1 MGRRY
6 SSFIHNNLDEIN
18 YSSFYLKNY
27 FVEKNKAE
35 KLNTAK
41 GYGNN
46 PIVEELNEHLEKKPD
61 EEDVGGKEVIAEK
74 TYKKNHGH
82 TPVIVLLLIVVCFS
96 FTFLALD
103 FLSGG
108 FFLKEFDNTL
118 FASKNNI
125 EEGKFYAV
133 YSGKYDN
140 MDSAIATVPLEQ
152 SKGGAGY
159 VLKRGDEYYMLL
171 AVFDNLSDAESVK
184 QKQEKIGSYAEI
196 LEMNFPSVSLGG
208 MSEKKREATKTA
220 LALPVKIYKNLYA
233 LSVTYS
239 TKTKDDALKE
249 ALKSI
254 RTDLLIKKEEYIN
267 NTKGN
272 GGADESILV
281 MFDSVKGVLDNI
293 ETEEYTAAELRYAY
307 CAIIN
312 IRLNYVATDTE

>member
-6 SSFIHNNLDEIN
+6 SSFIHNNSDDIN
-18 YSSFYLKNY
+18 YTSFYLKNY
-27 FVEKNKAE
+27 FEEKNKSD
-35 KLNTAK
+35 KVNTLE

-46 PIVEELNEHLEKKPD
+46 PIVEEVKAQLDKKPD
-61 EEDVGGKEVIAEK
+61 EEEVGEKEVRTEIK
-74 TYKKNHGH
+74 NYKKSHGH

-118 FASKNNI
+118 FVSKNYI

-140 MDSAIATVPLEQ
+140 METARATVPLEQ

-159 VLKRGDEYYMLL
+159 VLKHGEEYYMLL
-171 AVFDNLSDAESVK
+171 AVFDNLSDAENVQKK
-184 QKQEKIGSYAEI
+184 QAKAGFYAEI
-196 LEMNFPSVSLGG
+196 MELDFPSISLED
-208 MSEKKREATKTA
+208 MSEKKRKATKTA
-220 LALPVKIYKNLYA
+220 LFLPVTIYKNLYA

-239 TKTKDDALKE
+239 TKNKDEALSD

-254 RTDLLIKKEEYIN
+254 RADLLIKKEDYIN
-267 NTKGN
+267 NTNNN
-272 GGADESILV
+272 GGADENILV

-312 IRLNYVATDTE
+312 IRLNYVAQAT